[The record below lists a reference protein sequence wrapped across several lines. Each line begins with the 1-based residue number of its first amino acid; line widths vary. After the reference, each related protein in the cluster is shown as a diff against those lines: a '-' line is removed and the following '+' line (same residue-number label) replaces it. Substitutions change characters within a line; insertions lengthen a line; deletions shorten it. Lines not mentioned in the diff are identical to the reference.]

1 MTLQSVPDHQEL
13 TGNMTQQV
21 VKKLD
26 DLGTA
31 DAAPKQS
38 KVEAPPSYPRHG
50 GQCFP
55 IEVVLQHGCLA
66 PWSPR
71 TAAVRALTQSTF
83 VDEDDSPIFVFGFFF
98 NSGQRSR
105 FQRLIFSSSRSKAR
119 PVGRWQLQPS
129 CRRMRQAWEGSYCTP
144 HSCSIRSATRA
155 DVHRWVSYPRACGP
169 RFNPLSTRRK
179 SSLPRRGLRPARPAF
194 FRARRPCCCS
204 CSAHRLT
211 DCRCTPGGRPRPGCI
226 PFRAAAPLPAGAAL
240 TCQNLC
246 ERPLDYPCG
255 NSTTKQ
261 PIVSLYY
268 SILHNGR
275 WVGFRL
281 LADRGLRA
289 AARHR
294 FAP

>member
-119 PVGRWQLQPS
+119 PVG
-129 CRRMRQAWEGSYCTP
+129 
-144 HSCSIRSATRA
+144 
-155 DVHRWVSYPRACGP
+155 
-169 RFNPLSTRRK
+169 PL
-179 SSLPRRGLRPARPAF
+179 
-194 FRARRPCCCS
+194 
-204 CSAHRLT
+204 
-211 DCRCTPGGRPRPGCI
+211 
-226 PFRAAAPLPAGAAL
+226 AAPTQMP
-240 TCQNLC
+240 QNAPGLG
-246 ERPLDYPCG
+246 RVVLHSTFLLD
-255 NSTTKQ
+255 Q
-261 PIVSLYY
+261 
-268 SILHNGR
+268 
-275 WVGFRL
+275 VGHTR
-281 LADRGLRA
+281 
-289 AARHR
+289 
-294 FAP
+294 

>member
-194 FRARRPCCCS
+194 FRARRPI
-204 CSAHRLT
+204 ALFPKRA
-211 DCRCTPGGRPRPGCI
+211 RRPRVYHPWSYPHSSITLI
-226 PFRAAAPLPAGAAL
+226 PYARSRFRS
-240 TCQNLC
+240 Q
-246 ERPLDYPCG
+246 
-255 NSTTKQ
+255 
-261 PIVSLYY
+261 
-268 SILHNGR
+268 
-275 WVGFRL
+275 
-281 LADRGLRA
+281 
-289 AARHR
+289 
-294 FAP
+294 